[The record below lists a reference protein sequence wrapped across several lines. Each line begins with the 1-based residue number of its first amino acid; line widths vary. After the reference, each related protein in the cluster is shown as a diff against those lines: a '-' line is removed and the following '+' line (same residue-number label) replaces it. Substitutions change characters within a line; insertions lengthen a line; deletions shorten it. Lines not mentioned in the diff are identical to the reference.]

1 MVCYHSIRSFNKIH
15 QQSHLNCNR
24 RPAHFRPEISK
35 TAPSRRPS
43 FDRFTRQVI
52 CQSADR
58 KTSTLHGGYLQNF
71 ICKVIDRSNENAD
84 NSSQHFWQKKIK
96 LCGPFPL
103 NFCELASSE
112 PSLKS
117 CVALKVAVGI
127 QWSGR
132 PQIHRQVR
140 HSGRSGRSDAT
151 ATLWLEVSFTSKSN
165 GRPCHYANEFETAF
179 QLF

>member
-1 MVCYHSIRSFNKIH
+1 M
-15 QQSHLNCNR
+15 
-24 RPAHFRPEISK
+24 
-35 TAPSRRPS
+35 
-43 FDRFTRQVI
+43 
-52 CQSADR
+52 
-58 KTSTLHGGYLQNF
+58 
-71 ICKVIDRSNENAD
+71 IDRSNENAD
-84 NSSQHFWQKKIK
+84 NSSQHFWEKKIK

-179 QLF
+179 QLFQKFSRKSLGESKNPWKNPLWNQRIFTRILKNLRIHERIPSKLAFPAGILVRIKESYKNP